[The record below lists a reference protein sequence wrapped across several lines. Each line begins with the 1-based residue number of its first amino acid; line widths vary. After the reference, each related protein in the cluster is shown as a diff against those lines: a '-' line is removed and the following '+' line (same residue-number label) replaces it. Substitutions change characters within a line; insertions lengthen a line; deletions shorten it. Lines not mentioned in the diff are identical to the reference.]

1 MDNLSIL
8 TVRLIRQENRR
19 QVSPRHYASETRQ
32 ASSRA
37 TRRRIVLGALDLITA
52 EGGLR
57 DFTMELVAKRSGVS
71 RMTVYY
77 QFHSRAELLDALFD
91 ELVERGHLV
100 TGIEAAFEETDA
112 LLVVDRL
119 VDAFCAL
126 WSAEPLAMRRLRSLA
141 SVDPSLEADLRARDE
156 RRRVAVQMAVDRL
169 VMAGAGGTAGAL
181 ESIEAL
187 NALLSFEV
195 WDILGGRDGRLE
207 EACSRVHALVNA
219 AIPLTTDLIEIES

>member
-1 MDNLSIL
+1 
-8 TVRLIRQENRR
+8 
-19 QVSPRHYASETRQ
+19 VSPRRYASETRE

-37 TRRRIVLGALDLITA
+37 TRRRIVLGALDLIKA
-52 EGGLR
+52 EGGLS

-77 QFHSRAELLDALFD
+77 QFHARADLLHALFD

-100 TGIEAAFEETDA
+100 AGIDGALEETDA
-112 LLVVDRL
+112 LMAVDRL

-141 SVDPSLEADLRARDE
+141 AVDPSLDEDLRARDD
-156 RRRVAVQMAVDRL
+156 RRRVAVRMTVDRL
-169 VMAGAGGTAGAL
+169 AAAGVVETATAQ

-195 WDILGGRDGRLE
+195 WDILGGRDGRVD
-207 EACSRVHALVNA
+207 EARSRVHALVNA
-219 AIPLTTDLIEIES
+219 AIGSAIAR

>member
-1 MDNLSIL
+1 M
-8 TVRLIRQENRR
+8 
-19 QVSPRHYASETRQ
+19 SPRRYSSETRE

-37 TRRRIVLGALDLITA
+37 TRRRIVLGALDLIKA

-100 TGIEAAFEETDA
+100 AGLEGAFEETDA
-112 LLVVDRL
+112 LIVVERL

-141 SVDPSLEADLRARDE
+141 AVDPTLEEDLRARDE
-156 RRRVAVQMAVDRL
+156 RRRVAVRMAVDRL
-169 VMAGAGGTAGAL
+169 TAAEVGGTADAP

-195 WDILGGRDGRLE
+195 WDILGGRDGRVE
-207 EACSRVHALVNA
+207 EARLRVHALVNA
-219 AIPLTTDLIEIES
+219 AIGIPSA